1 MNIKKE
7 KIANILIWVM
17 VYAFFLVLWTRI
29 HPVMVADAD
38 DWTYISFSRQAL
50 PAWKAWNPAKV
61 FPETFMSL
69 CGNIAAFIVYPII
82 NDWSH
87 AMTYTFAAVI
97 SIIVTAYIFLFHQVI
112 ERLFVLNKLN
122 RYFVDFFFICSHFWV
137 FKTSAERNSYMF
149 MSHSLNTEM
158 NYRVPMFIAA
168 TLLFYVIVRI
178 IDEEKIK
185 LGGCLLL
192 WTYLTIFSNMA
203 TNIVIV
209 IPVFLHFI
217 YRLAIWNKKKEE
229 TFISFIKTMANHI
242 IVFTME
248 IIVLI
253 FEFFGGRASSLEF
266 NFTQAVTEMLSDL
279 KVVYKS
285 VNVKFAIFVLALIIV
300 SYMVMIK
307 NKKCLANKAM
317 TLILSS
323 GVLSCIYMILLFTR
337 VGDHKITRADNMSV
351 MAIFFVIAGSIAL
364 GSILELVKKQ
374 DIFIPVIAYIMFFS
388 LCNTGRL
395 YGNYFDQGGNLYH
408 GSHNGYVTA
417 AECYEANTDIINQF
431 IEADKAGIEEFDLY
445 APYILGQYEWTGAR
459 LETTLYRQGIIRR
472 HMTVHMHVK

>member
-1 MNIKKE
+1 
-7 KIANILIWVM
+7 
-17 VYAFFLVLWTRI
+17 
-29 HPVMVADAD
+29 
-38 DWTYISFSRQAL
+38 
-50 PAWKAWNPAKV
+50 
-61 FPETFMSL
+61 
-69 CGNIAAFIVYPII
+69 
-82 NDWSH
+82 
-87 AMTYTFAAVI
+87 
-97 SIIVTAYIFLFHQVI
+97 
-112 ERLFVLNKLN
+112 
-122 RYFVDFFFICSHFWV
+122 
-137 FKTSAERNSYMF
+137 
-149 MSHSLNTEM
+149 
-158 NYRVPMFIAA
+158 
-168 TLLFYVIVRI
+168 
-178 IDEEKIK
+178 
-185 LGGCLLL
+185 
-192 WTYLTIFSNMA
+192 MA

-217 YRLAIWNKKKEE
+217 YRLVIWNKKKEE
-229 TFISFIKTMANHI
+229 TFIVFIKTMANHI
-242 IVFTME
+242 IVFAME

-266 NFTQAVTEMLSDL
+266 NFTQAVPEMLSDL
-279 KVVYKS
+279 KIVYKS
-285 VNVKFAIFVLALIIV
+285 VNVKFAVFVLILIIV
-300 SYMVMIK
+300 SYIVMIK
-307 NKKCLANKAM
+307 NRKCLANKAM

-323 GVLSCIYMILLFTR
+323 GVLSCIYIILLFTR

-388 LCNTGRL
+388 LCNTGRM

-472 HMTVHMHVK
+472 HMTVHMHIK